1 MFKFTS
7 GDVAAEDDDK
17 LGMLDDEREQVA
29 DGTAAPAPEA
39 AAAAAM
45 VTFVDVGVTEA
56 EEAEVTKITGTTE
69 AVLLVVDATETG
81 IEILSNDW
89 P

>member
-29 DGTAAPAPEA
+29 DGTAAPA
-39 AAAAAM
+39 AAAM
-45 VTFVDVGVTEA
+45 VTFVDVGVTDA